1 VVILNIK
8 ESNIMSKY
16 ILDREKFLLEKY
28 VSVGE
33 NTEITDNEQVAVIQ
47 GRFNPC
53 AHIGHLNMIKN
64 AHRLTGKRIFV
75 IQILSNNSKSPL
87 KDEGVLEK
95 MANEIVKHNSEI
107 CGWEIFNADKE
118 HAAFLPN
125 IITFTREN
133 GYEPVALCCGED
145 RFNDYQSSLDR
156 MNDPAMKEK
165 ALQKDPNAKLVEI
178 LPEFEIV
185 IADDRTGGYSS
196 TKIREAMVL
205 GDEEFVKANI
215 PDYLYPYCDV
225 MKDAVVKVAEEEANK
240 PKRIRKK

>member
-1 VVILNIK
+1 MN
-8 ESNIMSKY
+8 KY
-16 ILDREKFLLEKY
+16 ILDRKEFLLEKY
-28 VSVGE
+28 VRVGE

-75 IQILSNNSKSPL
+75 VQILSNNSKSPL
-87 KDEGVLEK
+87 KDEDILNK

-145 RFNDYQSSLDR
+145 RLNDYQTSLDR
-156 MNDPAMKEK
+156 IKDPVMKEK
-165 ALQKDPNAKLVEI
+165 VLQKDPNAKLVDI

-196 TKIREAMVL
+196 TKVREAMIL

-215 PDYLYPYCDV
+215 PDYLYPYYDV
-225 MKDAVVKVAEEEANK
+225 MKDAVVKMAEEEANK
-240 PKRIRKK
+240 PKRTRKK

>member
-1 VVILNIK
+1 
-8 ESNIMSKY
+8 MSKY

-28 VSVGE
+28 VQVGE

-87 KDEGVLEK
+87 KDEDVLNK

-145 RFNDYQSSLDR
+145 RLNDYQTSLDSI
-156 MNDPAMKEK
+156 
-165 ALQKDPNAKLVEI
+165 KDPNAKERMLQKNPNAKLVDI
-178 LPEFEIV
+178 MPEFDIIV
-185 IADDRTGGYSS
+185 ADDRTGGYSS
-196 TKIREAMVL
+196 TKVREAMIMN
-205 GDEEFVKANI
+205 DREFVEANI
-215 PDYLYPYCDV
+215 PDYLYPYYDV
-225 MKDAVVKVAEEEANK
+225 MKDAVVKSAEEEK
-240 PKRIRKK
+240 PKRVRKK

>member
-1 VVILNIK
+1 MNEYILN
-8 ESNIMSKY
+8 
-16 ILDREKFLLEKY
+16 REKFLLEKY
-28 VSVGE
+28 VRVGE

-75 IQILSNNSKSPL
+75 VQILSNNSKSPL
-87 KDEGVLEK
+87 KDEDILNK

-133 GYEPVALCCGED
+133 GYEPVVLCCGED
-145 RFNDYQSSLDR
+145 RLNDYQSSLDR

-205 GDEEFVKANI
+205 GDEEFVKTNI
-215 PDYLYPYCDV
+215 PDYLYPYYDV
-225 MKDAVVKVAEEEANK
+225 MKEAVIKNAEEEANK
-240 PKRIRKK
+240 PKRTRKK

>member
-1 VVILNIK
+1 MN
-8 ESNIMSKY
+8 KY
-16 ILDREKFLLEKY
+16 ILDRKEFLLEKY
-28 VSVGE
+28 VRVGE

-75 IQILSNNSKSPL
+75 VQILSNNSKSPL
-87 KDEGVLEK
+87 KDEDILNK
-95 MANEIVKHNSEI
+95 MANEIVKHNPEI

-118 HAAFLPN
+118 HAEFLPN

-133 GYEPVALCCGED
+133 GYEPIALCCGED
-145 RFNDYQSSLDR
+145 RLNDYQTSLDR
-156 MNDPAMKEK
+156 IKDPAMKEK
-165 ALQKDPNAKLVEI
+165 VLQKDPNAKLVDI

-215 PDYLYPYCDV
+215 PDYLYPYYDV
-225 MKDAVVKVAEEEANK
+225 MKDAVVKMAEEEANK
-240 PKRIRKK
+240 PKRTRKK

>member
-1 VVILNIK
+1 MNGYILN
-8 ESNIMSKY
+8 
-16 ILDREKFLLEKY
+16 REKFLLEKY
-28 VSVGE
+28 VRVGE

-75 IQILSNNSKSPL
+75 VQIVSNNSKSPL
-87 KDEGVLEK
+87 KDEDILNK

-145 RFNDYQSSLDR
+145 RLNDYQSSLDR

-196 TKIREAMVL
+196 TKIREAMVM

-215 PDYLYPYCDV
+215 PDYLYPYYDV

-240 PKRIRKK
+240 PKRTRKK

>member
-1 VVILNIK
+1 
-8 ESNIMSKY
+8 MDKY
-16 ILDREKFLLEKY
+16 ILNREKFLLEKY
-28 VSVGE
+28 VRVGE

-64 AHRLTGKRIFV
+64 AHKLTGKRIFV
-75 IQILSNNSKSPL
+75 IQIVSNNSKSPL
-87 KDEGVLEK
+87 KDEVVLDK
-95 MANEIVKHNSEI
+95 MATEIVKHNSEI

-133 GYEPVALCCGED
+133 GYEPFSLCCGED
-145 RFNDYQSSLDR
+145 RLNDYQTAL
-156 MNDPAMKEK
+156 NKITDPEAREK
-165 ALQKDPNAKLVEI
+165 VLQKDPNTKLVDV
-178 LPEFEIV
+178 LPDFEIIV
-185 IADDRTGGYSS
+185 ADDRTGGYSS

-205 GDEEFVKANI
+205 GDEELVKANI
-215 PDYLYPYCDV
+215 PDYLYPYYDV

-240 PKRIRKK
+240 PKRTRKK

>member
-1 VVILNIK
+1 MSGYILNRN
-8 ESNIMSKY
+8 E
-16 ILDREKFLLEKY
+16 FLLEKY
-28 VSVGE
+28 VKVGE

-75 IQILSNNSKSPL
+75 VQILSNNSKSPL
-87 KDEGVLEK
+87 KDEDILNK

-145 RFNDYQSSLDR
+145 RLNDYQSSLDR
-156 MNDPAMKEK
+156 MNDPAIKEK
-165 ALQKDPNAKLVEI
+165 ALQKDPNSKLVEI

-185 IADDRTGGYSS
+185 VADDRTGGYSS
-196 TKIREAMVL
+196 TKIREAMVM

-215 PDYLYPYCDV
+215 PDYLYPYYDV
-225 MKDAVVKVAEEEANK
+225 MKDAVIKVAEEEANK
-240 PKRIRKK
+240 PKRTRKK

>member
-1 VVILNIK
+1 
-8 ESNIMSKY
+8 MSKY

-28 VSVGE
+28 VKVGE

-64 AHRLTGKRIFV
+64 AYRLTGKRIFV

-87 KDEGVLEK
+87 KDEDILNK

-145 RFNDYQSSLDR
+145 RLNDYQTSLDR
-156 MNDPAMKEK
+156 IKDPSAKERM
-165 ALQKDPNAKLVEI
+165 LQKNPNAKLVDI
-178 LPEFEIV
+178 MPEFDIIV
-185 IADDRTGGYSS
+185 ADDRTGGYSS
-196 TKIREAMVL
+196 TKVREAMIM
-205 GDEEFVKANI
+205 DDRAFVEANI
-215 PDYLYPYCDV
+215 PDYLYPYYDV
-225 MKDAVVKVAEEEANK
+225 MKDAVVRSAEEEK
-240 PKRIRKK
+240 PKRVRKK

>member
-1 VVILNIK
+1 MN
-8 ESNIMSKY
+8 KY
-16 ILDREKFLLEKY
+16 ILDRKEFLLEKY
-28 VSVGE
+28 VRVGE
-33 NTEITDNEQVAVIQ
+33 NTEITDNEQVAIIQ

-53 AHIGHLNMIKN
+53 AHIGHLNMINN
-64 AHRLTGKRIFV
+64 AHRITGKRIFV
-75 IQILSNNSKSPL
+75 VQIVSNNAKSPL
-87 KDEGVLEK
+87 KDEDVLSK
-95 MANEIVKHNSEI
+95 MATEIVKHNPAI

-133 GYEPVALCCGED
+133 GYEPIALCCGED
-145 RFNDYQSSLDR
+145 RLNDYQTSLDR

-196 TKIREAMVL
+196 TKVREAMVM

-215 PDYLYPYCDV
+215 PDYLYPYYDV

-240 PKRIRKK
+240 PKRTRKK